1 MNVEKLPKT
10 KISTR
15 ELTKMTLLTALL
27 CISSYI
33 IIPLPF
39 SLASITAQTIIINLI
54 AFLLKPKQAFT
65 TISVFLLLGLI
76 GIPVFSGGG
85 AGPSKLF
92 GPTGGYLFGYLIAAT
107 VISFL
112 KGKDFNI
119 KKCIFLS
126 IVVGMPI
133 IYILGAG
140 YMEFLT
146 KMNFKALITTSVL
159 PFIPLDILKC
169 ILAAFLA
176 KILNRFVY

>member
-107 VISFL
+107 IISFL

>member
-107 VISFL
+107 VISYL

>member
-1 MNVEKLPKT
+1 MNIISSSRTST
-10 KISTR
+10 KD
-15 ELTKMTLLTALL
+15 LTKMTLLTALL

-65 TISVFLLLGLI
+65 TVGLFLLIGLI

-85 AGPSKLF
+85 AGPAKLF
-92 GPTGGYLFGYLIAAT
+92 GPTGGYLFGYLTAAT
-107 VISFL
+107 AISL
-112 KGKDFNI
+112 LRGKEFNM

>member
-1 MNVEKLPKT
+1 MNVEKLPKA

>member
-10 KISTR
+10 KISTK

-126 IVVGMPI
+126 IVAGMPI

>member
-146 KMNFKALITTSVL
+146 KMSFKALITTSVL

>member
-92 GPTGGYLFGYLIAAT
+92 GPTGGYLLGYLIAAT

-126 IVVGMPI
+126 IVAGMPI

>member
-1 MNVEKLPKT
+1 MNMISSSR
-10 KISTR
+10 ISTKD
-15 ELTKMTLLTALL
+15 LTKMTLLTALL

-65 TISVFLLLGLI
+65 TVGLFLLIGLI

-85 AGPSKLF
+85 AGPAKLF
-92 GPTGGYLFGYLIAAT
+92 GPTGGYLFGYLTAAT

-112 KGKDFNI
+112 RGKEFNM

-140 YMEFLT
+140 YMELLT

>member
-1 MNVEKLPKT
+1 MNIANSSKT
-10 KISTR
+10 TTKD
-15 ELTKMTLLTALL
+15 LTTMTLLTALL
-27 CISSYI
+27 CVSSYI

-65 TISVFLLLGLI
+65 TIGVFLLLGLI

-85 AGPSKLF
+85 AGPAKLF
-92 GPTGGYLFGYLIAAT
+92 GPTGGYLLGYLLAAT
-107 VISFL
+107 VISL
-112 KGKDFNI
+112 LRKNKNNI
-119 KKCIFLS
+119 KKNIFLS

-133 IYILGAG
+133 IYILGAA

-146 KMNFKALITTSVL
+146 KMNFKALILTSVL

-176 KILNRFVY
+176 KILNRFVN

>member
-126 IVVGMPI
+126 IVAGMPI

>member
-1 MNVEKLPKT
+1 MNIANSSKT
-10 KISTR
+10 TTKD
-15 ELTKMTLLTALL
+15 LTTMTLLTALL
-27 CISSYI
+27 CVSSYI

-65 TISVFLLLGLI
+65 TIGVFLLLGLI

-85 AGPSKLF
+85 AGPAKLF
-92 GPTGGYLFGYLIAAT
+92 GPTGGYLLGYLLAAT
-107 VISFL
+107 VISL
-112 KGKDFNI
+112 LRKNKNNI
-119 KKCIFLS
+119 KKNIFLS

-133 IYILGAG
+133 IYILGAA

-146 KMNFKALITTSVL
+146 KMDFKALILTSVL

-176 KILNRFVY
+176 KILNRFVN

>member
-1 MNVEKLPKT
+1 M
-10 KISTR
+10 
-15 ELTKMTLLTALL
+15 
-27 CISSYI
+27 
-33 IIPLPF
+33 
-39 SLASITAQTIIINLI
+39 
-54 AFLLKPKQAFT
+54 
-65 TISVFLLLGLI
+65 
-76 GIPVFSGGG
+76 
-85 AGPSKLF
+85 
-92 GPTGGYLFGYLIAAT
+92 
-107 VISFL
+107 
-112 KGKDFNI
+112 

>member
-1 MNVEKLPKT
+1 MNIANSSKT
-10 KISTR
+10 TTKD
-15 ELTKMTLLTALL
+15 LTTMTLLTALL
-27 CISSYI
+27 CVSSYI

-65 TISVFLLLGLI
+65 TIGVFLFLGLI

-85 AGPSKLF
+85 AGPAKLF
-92 GPTGGYLFGYLIAAT
+92 GPTGGYLLGYLLAAT
-107 VISFL
+107 VISL
-112 KGKDFNI
+112 LRKNKNNI
-119 KKCIFLS
+119 KKNIFLS

-133 IYILGAG
+133 IYILGAA

-146 KMNFKALITTSVL
+146 KMNFKALILTSVL

-176 KILNRFVY
+176 KILNRFVN